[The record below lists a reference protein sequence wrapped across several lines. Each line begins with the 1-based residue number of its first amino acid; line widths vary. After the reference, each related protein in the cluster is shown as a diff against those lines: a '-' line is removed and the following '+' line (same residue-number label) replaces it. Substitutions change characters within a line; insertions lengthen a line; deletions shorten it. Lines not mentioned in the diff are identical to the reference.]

1 MQENYLISI
10 TGKQELDGETG
21 EVNLTTLGSY
31 VHKGDKRFIMYKEYA
46 EGDAAPRTSV
56 LKVEKGGKVTLMHTG
71 DATRL
76 ILEKGKR
83 HLCQYDTG
91 FGSMMVG
98 VFTSDVESRLHDKGG
113 DLKIHYTLDINAS
126 LSSLNEISVTVK
138 EAGQKS
144 CQN

>member
-1 MQENYLISI
+1 MANICLGRSGGRKRRSGLWILTAIRRKRKDTGEAGCRENYLISI

-21 EVNLTTLGSY
+21 EVNLTTLGSC

-76 ILEKGKR
+76 ILER
-83 HLCQYDTG
+83 
-91 FGSMMVG
+91 GSAI
-98 VFTSDVESRLHDKGG
+98 S
-113 DLKIHYTLDINAS
+113 AS
-126 LSSLNEISVTVK
+126 TIRAL
-138 EAGQKS
+138 AA
-144 CQN
+144 